1 MENNERFY
9 EKDPFLKSYKID
21 IERRIRNI
29 VKREAALTRGIQSL
43 AGFASGHHYFGL
55 HFSENKWV
63 FREWAL
69 GADAIFII
77 GEVTGWEKKKEF
89 GLKRINREGVWE
101 ISLPAERFKHGDL
114 YRLLIRWPGG
124 EGNRIPSYAT
134 RVVQDPHTL
143 IFNAQVWYPPVTYK
157 WRCNNFSRIKEP
169 PLIYEAHIGM
179 AQEEAKIGTYIEFAD
194 KTLHRIIASGYNT
207 IQLMAIQEHPYYG
220 SFGYQVSSFFAP
232 SSRFGTPDDLKELID
247 RAHSAGLAVTMDLI
261 HSHAVC
267 NEVEGLSR
275 FDGTL
280 HQYFHNGPRG
290 MHNAWNSRCFDYGK
304 NQVLHFL
311 LSNCRYW
318 LEEYNFDG
326 FRFDGVTSMLY
337 LHHGLEKNFSCYD
350 DYFNPAVDE
359 DALTY
364 LALANKLIHEI
375 RPDLLTIAEDISGM
389 PGLAVP
395 VSEGGFGFDY
405 RFSMGIPDYWIRLVK
420 DMSDEDWP
428 TGTLWYE
435 LNTRREEEKSISYS
449 ESHDQALVGDQTLIF
464 RMIGSDMY
472 HHMSMHDNNYRVARG
487 IALHKLI
494 RLITMATAGN
504 GYLNFIG
511 NEFGH
516 PEWID
521 FPRPG
526 NNWSYNYARRQ
537 WHLVDDPSL
546 KYHLLAKF
554 DRDMLSLAKQFSL
567 LKHPAP
573 MLLYE
578 NTNDKIIAFRRAG
591 LLFVFNFHP
600 TRSFTDYCFD
610 APPGTYKM
618 IFDSDATEYCGYG
631 RLNPDQQHF
640 TLSDKSKKSGR
651 QFICLYL
658 PTRTGIVLQ
667 YMEQFDLV
675 DGLSVSVQ

>member
-1 MENNERFY
+1 MEINERFY
-9 EKDPFLKSYKID
+9 EKDPFLNPYKTD
-21 IERRIRNI
+21 IERRISNI
-29 VKREAALTRGIQSL
+29 IKREAALTIDTISL
-43 AGFASGHHYFGL
+43 ADFACGHHYFGL
-55 HFSENKWV
+55 HFLEKKWF
-63 FREWAL
+63 FREWAP
-69 GADAIFII
+69 GADSIFII
-77 GEVTGWEKKKEF
+77 GEVTGWEEKKEF
-89 GLKRINREGVWE
+89 ALKRINKEGVWE
-101 ISLPAERFKHGDL
+101 ISLPAEVLKHGDL
-114 YRLLIRWPGG
+114 YRLRIRWPAG
-124 EGNRIPSYAT
+124 EGDRIPVYAN
-134 RVVQDPHTL
+134 RVIQDPQTL
-143 IFNAQVWYPPVTYK
+143 IFNAQVWSPPLPYK
-157 WRCNNFSRIKEP
+157 WNCNNFTRPNEA

-179 AQEEAKIGTYIEFAD
+179 AQEEAKIGTYKEFAD
-194 KTLHRIIASGYNT
+194 NTLPRIIASGYNT

-220 SFGYQVSSFFAP
+220 SFGYQVSNFFAP
-232 SSRFGTPDDLKELID
+232 SSRFGTPDDLKELVD
-247 RAHSAGLAVTMDLI
+247 KAHSAGLAVTMDLI

-267 NEVEGLSR
+267 NEVEGISR

-280 HQYFHNGPRG
+280 HQYFHRGPRG

-318 LEEYNFDG
+318 LDEYNFDG

-337 LHHGLEKNFSCYD
+337 LHHGLEKTFSCYA
-350 DYFNPAVDE
+350 DYFNQAVDE

-375 RPDLLTIAEDISGM
+375 RPDAVTIAEDISGM
-389 PGLAVP
+389 PGLATP

-420 DMSDEDWP
+420 DIYDEDWP

-449 ESHDQALVGDQTLIF
+449 ESHDQALVGDQTLLF
-464 RMIGSDMY
+464 RLIGPDMY
-472 HHMSMHDNNYRVARG
+472 EHMTVNDENFRVERG

-526 NNWSYNYARRQ
+526 NNWSYHYARRQ

-546 KYHLLAKF
+546 KYHLLASF
-554 DRDMLSLAKQFSL
+554 DQDMIALAKRFHL
-567 LKHPAP
+567 LESSAP

-591 LLFVFNFHP
+591 LLFAFNFHP

-610 APPGTYKM
+610 APPGTYEM
-618 IFDSDATEYCGYG
+618 IFDSDSRVYGGYG
-631 RLNPDQQHF
+631 RLIPGQVHQ
-640 TLSDKSKKSGR
+640 TLSDKTKSSKR
-651 QFICLYL
+651 RFISLYL
-658 PTRTGIVLQ
+658 PTRTGIVLK
-667 YMEQFDLV
+667 YTE
-675 DGLSVSVQ
+675 

>member
-1 MENNERFY
+1 MKVTMEINEKFY
-9 EKDPFLKSYKID
+9 EKDPFLNSYRID
-21 IERRIRNI
+21 IERRISNI
-29 VKREAALTRGIQSL
+29 VKREAALTLGTKSL
-43 AGFASGHHYFGL
+43 AGFACGHHYFGL
-55 HFSENKWV
+55 HFLENKWV
-63 FREWAL
+63 FREWAP
-69 GADAIFII
+69 GADSISLI
-77 GEVTGWEKKKEF
+77 GDVTGWEEKKEF
-89 GLKRINREGVWE
+89 TLKRINEEGIWE
-101 ISLPAERFKHGDL
+101 ICLPAETLKHGDL

-124 EGNRIPSYAT
+124 EGDRIPSYAT
-134 RVVQDPHTL
+134 RVVQDSQTL
-143 IFNAQVWYPPVTYK
+143 IFNAQVWSPPVPYK
-157 WRCNNFSRIKEP
+157 WSCSNFTRQEEP

-179 AQEEAKIGTYIEFAD
+179 AQEEAKTGTYREFAD
-194 KTLHRIIASGYNT
+194 KTLPRIIASGYNT

-261 HSHAVC
+261 HSHSVC

-280 HQYFHNGPRG
+280 HQYFHYGPRG
-290 MHNAWNSRCFDYGK
+290 MHTAWNSRCFDYGK

-311 LSNCRYW
+311 LSNCQYW
-318 LEEYNFDG
+318 LEEYKFDG

-337 LHHGLEKNFSCYD
+337 LHHGLGKNFSCYD
-350 DYFNPAVDE
+350 DYFNQAVDE
-359 DALTY
+359 DSLTY

-375 RPDLLTIAEDISGM
+375 RPDTLTIAEDISGM
-389 PGLAVP
+389 PGLAVS

-420 DMSDEDWP
+420 DMYDEDWP

-435 LNTRREEEKSISYS
+435 LNSRREDEKSISYS

-472 HHMSMHDNNYRVARG
+472 YHMSMHDKNYRVARG

-494 RLITMATAGN
+494 RLITLATAGN

-554 DRDMLSLAKQFSL
+554 DRDMLSLAKRFYL
-567 LKHPAP
+567 LNSPAP

-631 RLNPDQQHF
+631 RLNPDQEHF
-640 TLSDKSKKSGR
+640 TLSDKSKNSQR

-667 YMEQFDLV
+667 YTE
-675 DGLSVSVQ
+675 

>member
-1 MENNERFY
+1 MKATMEINERFY
-9 EKDPFLKSYKID
+9 EKDPFLNSYKID
-21 IERRIRNI
+21 IERRISNI
-29 VKREAALTRGIQSL
+29 VKRAAALTIDTISL
-43 AGFASGHHYFGL
+43 ADFACGHHYFGL
-55 HFSENKWV
+55 HFLENKWV
-63 FREWAL
+63 FREWAP
-69 GADAIFII
+69 GADSIFII
-77 GEVTGWEKKKEF
+77 GEVTGWEEKKEF
-89 GLKRINREGVWE
+89 ALKRINREGVWE
-101 ISLPAERFKHGDL
+101 IYLPAETLKHGDL

-124 EGNRIPSYAT
+124 KGDRIPSYAT
-134 RVVQDPHTL
+134 RVVQDSQTL
-143 IFNAQVWYPPVTYK
+143 IFNAQVWSPPVPYK
-157 WRCNNFSRIKEP
+157 WSCNNFTRPKDP

-179 AQEEAKIGTYIEFAD
+179 AQEEAKTGTYREFTD
-194 KTLHRIIASGYNT
+194 KTLPRIIASGYNT

-232 SSRFGTPDDLKELID
+232 SSRFGTPDALKELID
-247 RAHSAGLAVTMDLI
+247 KAHSAGLAVTMDLI
-261 HSHAVC
+261 HSHSVC

-280 HQYFHNGPRG
+280 HQYFHYGPRG
-290 MHNAWNSRCFDYGK
+290 MHTAWNSRCFDYGK

-318 LEEYNFDG
+318 LEEYKFDG

-337 LHHGLEKNFSCYD
+337 LHHGLEKSFSSYD
-350 DYFNPAVDE
+350 DYFNQSVDE
-359 DALTY
+359 DSLTY

-375 RPDLLTIAEDISGM
+375 RPDAVTIAEDISGM

-420 DMSDEDWP
+420 DMYDEDWP

-435 LNTRREEEKSISYS
+435 LNSRREEEKSISYS

-472 HHMSMHDNNYRVARG
+472 YHMSMHDNNYRVDRG

-494 RLITMATAGN
+494 RLITLATAGS

-521 FPRPG
+521 FPRLG

-554 DRDMLSLAKQFSL
+554 DRDMLSLAKRFYL
-567 LKHPAP
+567 LDSPAP
-573 MLLYE
+573 TLLYE
-578 NTNDKIIAFRRAG
+578 NTNDKTIAFRRAG

-618 IFDSDATEYCGYG
+618 IFNSDATEYCGYG
-631 RLNPDQQHF
+631 RLNPDQEHF
-640 TLSDKSKKSGR
+640 TLSDKSKKSRR

-667 YMEQFDLV
+667 YME
-675 DGLSVSVQ
+675 